1 MSKREVIERRTGEVL
16 LPILDDLGFVL
27 WDVEYV
33 RERDEWFLR
42 AYIDKEGGIGIDDCV
57 EVSHRLSDVLDE
69 LDLIEDAY
77 TLEVSSPGLGR
88 KLVKDREFDLSI
100 GRDVDIKFYKPM
112 NGSKE
117 IRGTLEAYD
126 KETITIVIDK
136 DEGRDN
142 RQTFNRSDIATVKL
156 SVDF

>member
-16 LPILDDLGFVL
+16 LPILEDLGFVL

-136 DEGRDN
+136 DEGKDN